1 MHRTTIFT
9 MEFLN
14 WLTLGGMIILY
25 KLLNWNYA
33 MFISLNAF
41 EDVEC
46 LKFYKNLYYCLL
58 HPSFCHQLS
67 IVRSCK
73 SFFPNFYSHDRFHSI
88 SDLILL
94 FRHKLASSSKGLIRF
109 GCDIKNQD
117 IAFLFIINFIQNLN
131 AWKS

>member
-1 MHRTTIFT
+1 
-9 MEFLN
+9 
-14 WLTLGGMIILY
+14 MIILY

-41 EDVEC
+41 EDVVC

-73 SFFPNFYSHDRFHSI
+73 SFFPNFYSHNGFHSI
-88 SDLILL
+88 SDLIPL
-94 FRHKLASSSKGLIRF
+94 FRHELARSSEGLIKF
-109 GCDIKNQD
+109 GASVKNEDIT
-117 IAFLFIINFIQNLN
+117 FLFKMNFIQNLN
-131 AWKS
+131 TRKS